1 MAAEGED
8 PCHAGSAPDA
18 PETADMDNMQ
28 DMDSAYAYDPQQDK
42 QALMQD
48 MLRGVIMSEI
58 LTRPCDRMATKRTN
72 RRSAV

>member
-1 MAAEGED
+1 
-8 PCHAGSAPDA
+8 
-18 PETADMDNMQ
+18 MDNMQ
-28 DMDSAYAYDPQQDK
+28 DMDAAYAYDPQQEK

-72 RRSAV
+72 RRGAV